1 MAKALTTWLFLGWC
15 LAAAEAIAA
24 DKKDAMLDQKK
35 ELEQIQKE
43 VESSHR
49 KLDSLKQE
57 ELQVQKK
64 VSEYD
69 QRIAGNR
76 KLVGRLNHDLS
87 QLKKNIAETEKL
99 LEGNEQNLDRSR
111 RRFLGNIRQFYFSA
125 QNPRRIISEDP
136 NEELE
141 LSRQVVYLTTLAGF
155 ESGNVAQAQTYL
167 AESQDQL
174 AQLAGE
180 KKEVSRLK
188 KKKET
193 ATTLAESKQQQEQKA
208 LERLRRKKSE
218 EADRIITLEQAAK
231 EMERIIA
238 QLEQEREQRASSDR
252 GRQSIPSAFA
262 ALKGQLISPFKGKIV
277 VGFGHEVDPITK
289 LKSFSPGVTIKG
301 KAGGEI
307 VAVADGTVV
316 YAGHLRGYG
325 NFVIISHDDQYYTTY
340 GGLEKTL
347 VKANE
352 YVWAGLTLGQAGADG
367 LVKFE
372 LRRGRE
378 PLDPVEWIS
387 IGSF

>member
-1 MAKALTTWLFLGWC
+1 MAV
-15 LAAAEAIAA
+15 EVQSD
-24 DKKDAMLDQKK
+24 DKKDAILDQKK

-43 VESSHR
+43 VEGSHR

-76 KLVGRLNHDLS
+76 KLVDRLNRELS
-87 QLKKNIAETEKL
+87 QLKKNVAETEKL
-99 LEGNEQNLDRSR
+99 LEGGEQNLDRSR
-111 RRFLGNIRQFYFSA
+111 RRFLGNIRQFYFAA
-125 QNPRRIISEDP
+125 QNPRRVISEDP

-141 LSRQVVYLTTLAGF
+141 LSRQVVYLTTLAGY
-155 ESGNVAQAQTYL
+155 ESGNVAQAQMYL
-167 AESQDQL
+167 SQSQNQLDQL
-174 AQLAGE
+174 TGE

-193 ATTLAESKQQQEQKA
+193 ATALAESKQRQEQKA
-208 LERLRRKKSE
+208 LEQLRRKKSE

-238 QLEQEREQRASSDR
+238 QLEKEREERTLSDH

-277 VGFGHEVDPITK
+277 VGFGYEVDPITK
-289 LKSFSPGVTIKG
+289 LKSFSPGITIKG

-307 VAVADGTVV
+307 VAVADGTVA

-325 NFVIISHDDQYYTTY
+325 NFVIINHDDQYYTTY
-340 GGLEKTL
+340 GGLENTL

-352 YVWAGLTLGQAGADG
+352 YVYAGLALGQAGANG
-367 LVKFE
+367 LVRFE

-378 PLDPVEWIS
+378 PLDPVEWIN
-387 IGSF
+387 IDSF